1 MYAIVKFK
9 EIEDAVA
16 FDRIITTYTGWELK
30 HLLNSN
36 VEGCIRVIDFNN
48 GTKDDKA
55 LYEYLRDLGAFE
67 EVVLK

>member
-9 EIEDAVA
+9 DVEDVVT
-16 FDRIITTYTGWELK
+16 FDQTISAYMGWKLRRP
-30 HLLNSN
+30 LNSN
-36 VEGCIRVIDFNN
+36 ADSYIRVIDFNN

-67 EVVLK
+67 EVTLE

>member
-9 EIEDAVA
+9 DVEDVVT
-16 FDRIITTYTGWELK
+16 FDQTIAAYTGWKLK
-30 HLLNSN
+30 RPLNSN
-36 VEGCIRVIDFNN
+36 AGGYIRVIDFNN

-67 EVVLK
+67 EVTLE

>member
-9 EIEDAVA
+9 GVEDVA
-16 FDRIITTYTGWELK
+16 KFDQIITTYTGWALK
-30 HLLNSN
+30 CPLNSN

-48 GTKDDKA
+48 GTEDDKT

-67 EVVLK
+67 EVALK